1 MLLRVSRREWLFTL
15 ITCIILAVAGALMI
29 RDGDM
34 WGWLPAT
41 FFGLG
46 IPVAVAQVLGMGTL
60 TLDANGFESSQMF
73 QRQRLLWKDA
83 AGFIAVDTLTAGRK
97 LVCYDDANVSGRIA
111 DINDTL
117 IGRNAALPDW
127 RARALPGLLARTNL
141 SV

>member
-1 MLLRVSRREWLFTL
+1 
-15 ITCIILAVAGALMI
+15 
-29 RDGDM
+29 M

-60 TLDANGFESSQMF
+60 TLDVNGFESSQMF
-73 QRQRLLWKDA
+73 QRQRVLWKDA
-83 AGFIAVDTLTAGRK
+83 AGFIAVDTLTADRK

-111 DINDTL
+111 DINDTV
-117 IGRNAALPDW
+117 IGRNAALPDTYNLTAEALAQLMNTW
-127 RARALPGLLARTNL
+127 RARALPDLLARTNL